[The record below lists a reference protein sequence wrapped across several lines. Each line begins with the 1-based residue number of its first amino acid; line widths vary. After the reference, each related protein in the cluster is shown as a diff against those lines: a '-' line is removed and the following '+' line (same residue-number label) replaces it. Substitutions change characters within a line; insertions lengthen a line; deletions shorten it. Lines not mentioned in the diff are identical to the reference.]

1 MHRVRRAAAL
11 AGLCRLTNRCSSRA
25 ARCWADS
32 ASPVQWLLFVR
43 VGVAGPQLSSTVR
56 RSRCTALLQKIVIII
71 VWTVVVSVA
80 TPMFLALVAGVLLPS
95 LPASASS
102 PGAAIGL
109 VICIVVAS
117 AAATLLTVFQGI
129 KGRLPGTSPSRLHS
143 GPAAAY
149 KCPKCGY
156 ELRGVTGVYCP
167 ECGTVRPASSS
178 DAEDPA

>member
-1 MHRVRRAAAL
+1 M
-11 AGLCRLTNRCSSRA
+11 
-25 ARCWADS
+25 
-32 ASPVQWLLFVR
+32 
-43 VGVAGPQLSSTVR
+43 
-56 RSRCTALLQKIVIII
+56 LQKIVIII

-80 TPMFLALVAGVLLPS
+80 TPMVLAFVAGLLLPS

-129 KGRLPGTSPSRLHS
+129 KGRLPGTSASRLHS
-143 GPAAAY
+143 GPPAAY
-149 KCPKCGY
+149 ECPKCGY
-156 ELRGVTGVYCP
+156 GLRGVTGVYCP
-167 ECGTVRPASSS
+167 ECGTVRPASSC